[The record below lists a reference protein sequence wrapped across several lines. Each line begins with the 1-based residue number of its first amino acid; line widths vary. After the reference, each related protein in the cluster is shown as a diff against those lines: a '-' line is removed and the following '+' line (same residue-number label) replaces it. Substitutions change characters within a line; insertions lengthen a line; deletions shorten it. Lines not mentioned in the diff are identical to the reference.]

1 MLETGMAVTMVL
13 AERVVEATTAEEAGE
28 DSAEITIG
36 PDPAEEIT
44 PLCLDAIA
52 LAP

>member
-1 MLETGMAVTMVL
+1 MLETGTAVTIVL
-13 AERVVEATTAEEAGE
+13 AEIVVEAATAEDAAE

-36 PDPAEEIT
+36 PDPAEEVR
-44 PLCLDAIA
+44 PLCWDAIA